1 MCFLIAVAHK
11 WQTCS
16 IPMCTMSGKLQYNYQ
31 KQMEKQ
37 QQQKMIVLRK
47 SFQKSS
53 VQDTGIADMGNKNK

>member
-1 MCFLIAVAHK
+1 
-11 WQTCS
+11 
-16 IPMCTMSGKLQYNYQ
+16 MCTMSGKLQYNYQ